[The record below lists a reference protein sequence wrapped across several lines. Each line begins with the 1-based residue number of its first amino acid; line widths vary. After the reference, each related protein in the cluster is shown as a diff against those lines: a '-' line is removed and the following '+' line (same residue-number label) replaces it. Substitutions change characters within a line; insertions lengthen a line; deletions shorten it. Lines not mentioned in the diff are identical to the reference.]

1 MAFFA
6 LNKNHT
12 PKLDTFYFIVHGG
25 DAGIVASSAKQTF
38 ALKLTLT

>member
-12 PKLDTFYFIVHGG
+12 TTLDTFYFIVG